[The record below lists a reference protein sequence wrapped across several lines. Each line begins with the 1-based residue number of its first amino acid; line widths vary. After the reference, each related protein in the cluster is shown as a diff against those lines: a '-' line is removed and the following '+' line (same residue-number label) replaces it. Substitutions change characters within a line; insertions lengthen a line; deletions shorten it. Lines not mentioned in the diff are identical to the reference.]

1 MGILVLGI
9 LLIYM
14 LTKLEKGI
22 IIVLLLSPVLSI
34 IEVGGQSVT
43 LYLQAFLLC
52 VYVVKR
58 YKSICCTIR
67 HNIFFVSSF
76 IMICSLFLSN
86 YLSIEKHTPT
96 LLLMMS
102 SYFTIFI
109 LFDIFKQNIRYVNYF
124 IKVSM
129 VFAFVITIN
138 GLFETIFR
146 YNILSE
152 LFVKIGLYPS
162 SFWFVTGVR
171 YGLKRAQSLFD
182 MHTSLGGYCYIVFCF
197 LLFLRSKYYS
207 HKNIPVCLLI
217 LLILN
222 LFFTGVRSAII
233 ASCIGIIPF
242 IDLKKFKAKHY
253 FICFA
258 FLVLVLPF
266 LAPYLENIIN
276 SITQTD
282 AISGSN
288 TDMRYNQYEISLA
301 YMNESFWF
309 GNGISYTFN
318 VAKMFDKELYG
329 AESAWFPLM
338 IDQGMFGCIAY
349 SLLYLSALYFVFK
362 KHMKSF
368 AWCIVGFLVFDS
380 MSSIPRISLIYF
392 FYYISAIYYIKFYL
406 KNDTF
411 NNNSGLQCRKIH

>member
-1 MGILVLGI
+1 MGFIVLGI
-9 LLIYM
+9 LLFYM
-14 LTKLEKGI
+14 FSKLEKGI

-34 IEVGGQSVT
+34 IEVGGQSIT

-52 VYVVKR
+52 VYLFKH
-58 YKSICCTIR
+58 YKSVFYTIK
-67 HNIFFVSSF
+67 HNIFFVSSLT
-76 IMICSLFLSN
+76 MMCSLFLSN
-86 YLSIEKHTPT
+86 FLSMDKHTPT
-96 LLLMMS
+96 MLLMMS

-124 IKVSM
+124 VNVAVI
-129 VFAFVITIN
+129 FAFVITIN

-152 LFVKIGLYPS
+152 LFVKIGIYPNN
-162 SFWFVTGVR
+162 FWFVTGVR

-197 LLFLRSKYYS
+197 LLFLRSKNYF
-207 HKNIPVCLLI
+207 HKNVSVYLLI
-217 LLILN
+217 LLIAN

-233 ASCIGIIPF
+233 GSCIGIIPF
-242 IDLKKFKAKHY
+242 INLKKFQAKHY
-253 FICFA
+253 LICFV
-258 FLVLVLPF
+258 FIVLVLPF

-282 AISGSN
+282 TISGSN
-288 TDMRYNQYEISLA
+288 TDMRSNQYEISLA
-301 YMNESFWF
+301 YLNESFWF

-338 IDQGMFGCIAY
+338 IDQGMLGCLAY
-349 SLLYLSALYFVFK
+349 GLLYISALIFVFK

-368 AWCIVGFLVFDS
+368 AWCVVGFLVFDS

-392 FYYISAIYYIKFYL
+392 FYYISAIYYIL
-406 KNDTF
+406 LSSKNDSF
-411 NNNSGLQCRKIH
+411 NYNTSLQCRKIH